1 MKMLVADDDA
11 VTREALAGA
20 VRKFGHEP
28 IAAEDGDQAWHL
40 YRQDSDIR
48 VVITDWIMPKS
59 DGLELCR
66 RIRRLRE
73 REYTYILL
81 LTIKSGKES
90 YLEGME
96 AGADD
101 FTTKPFDWD
110 ELEARI
116 AVSERILGLQTE
128 LSRLETLL
136 PICSYCKNIQDGRT
150 EWVPVE
156 KYVAKQTSSELTHTI
171 CPECYDT
178 EVKPQLEVWKRE

>member
-1 MKMLVADDDA
+1 MKILVADDDT

-20 VRKFGHEP
+20 VTQFGHEA
-28 IAAEDGDQAWHL
+28 IMAEDGDQAWHL

-48 VVITDWIMPKS
+48 VVVTDWIMPKS

-73 REYTYILL
+73 RDYTYILL
-81 LTIKSGKES
+81 LTIKTGKES
-90 YLEGME
+90 FLEGME

-116 AVSERILGLQTE
+116 TVAERILGLHLE
-128 LSRLETLL
+128 LTRLETLL
-136 PICSYCKNIQDGRT
+136 PICCYCKNIQDGRT
-150 EWVPVE
+150 DWVSVE
-156 KYVAKQTSSELTHTI
+156 KYVTTQTSKELTHTI
-171 CPECYDT
+171 CPECYET
-178 EVKPQLEVWKRE
+178 EVKPQLEEWKSG